1 MIQMKNLKLLLMVP
15 LLFMTISVLGQQT
28 SKNRLF
34 QTESD
39 SLMIAYSKTTSI
51 VFPFAI
57 KSVDK
62 GSPEILVQKAKG
74 LENILQVKAA
84 QKGFF
89 QTNLT
94 VVTADGKLYSFVLDY
109 NEEFPQLNL
118 TLNKTKPD
126 VQEIYFSDEIT
137 NEKDIQEYSKLALY
151 DKKKLRGQKESKYD
165 IDLKLN
171 GIFIREQVMYY
182 RIKVTNNSKISYDID
197 QIRFF
202 IRDAKKVKRT
212 ASQEIE
218 ITPIYI
224 LNDIDKIQAEAENIF
239 VFALPKFTIP
249 EKKYLVIQLMEKNGG
264 RHLEEHVKNTKL
276 VQVTVLP
283 KL

>member
-1 MIQMKNLKLLLMVP
+1 MKNFNLLMMGYLLL
-15 LLFMTISVLGQQT
+15 MTISVFAQQT
-28 SKNRLF
+28 SKNNLSKI
-34 QTESD
+34 ESD
-39 SLMIAYSKTTSI
+39 SLLIAYSKTTNI

-62 GSPEILVQKAKG
+62 GSPDILVQKAKG
-74 LENILQVKAA
+74 LENILQIKAA

-94 VVTADGKLYSFVLDY
+94 VVTADCKLYSFVLNY
-109 NEEFPQLNL
+109 NEECPQLNL
-118 TLNKTKPD
+118 TLNKTKPHG
-126 VQEIYFSDEIT
+126 QEIYFSDESI
-137 NEKDIQEYSKLALY
+137 NNQDVQEYSELAFY
-151 DKKKLRGQKESKYD
+151 DKKKLRGEKESKYD
-165 IDLKLN
+165 IDFSLN
-171 GIFIREQVMYY
+171 GIFIYDNVMYY
-182 RIKVTNNSKISYDID
+182 RINVTNNSKINYDID
-197 QIRFF
+197 QLRFF
-202 IRDAKKVKRT
+202 IRDTKKVKRT

-224 LNDIDKIQAEAENIF
+224 LNNVVKIDGEAENTF

-249 EKKYLVIQLMEKNGG
+249 EKKHLALQLMEKNGG
-264 RHLEEHVKNTKL
+264 RHVELHVKNTKL

>member
-1 MIQMKNLKLLLMVP
+1 MKKFNVLVMGYLLLM
-15 LLFMTISVLGQQT
+15 TIGVFAQQT
-28 SKNRLF
+28 SKNNLSKI
-34 QTESD
+34 EPD
-39 SLMIAYSKTTSI
+39 SLMIAYSKTTNI

-62 GSPEILVQKAKG
+62 GSPDILVQKAKG
-74 LENILQVKAA
+74 LENILQIKAA

-94 VVTADGKLYSFVLDY
+94 VVTADGKLYSFVLNY
-109 NEEFPQLNL
+109 NEESPQLNFS
-118 TLNKTKPD
+118 LNNTKPTG
-126 VQEIYFSDEIT
+126 QEIYFSDENI
-137 NEKDIQEYSKLALY
+137 NDQDVQEYSKLAFY
-151 DKKKLRGQKESKYD
+151 DKKKLRGEKECDYD
-165 IDLKLN
+165 IDFVLN
-171 GIFIREQVMYY
+171 GIFIRDEVMYY
-182 RIKVTNNSKISYDID
+182 RIKVTNHSTINYDID
-197 QIRFF
+197 QLRFF
-202 IRDAKKVKRT
+202 IRDTKKVKRT

-224 LNDIDKIQAEAENIF
+224 LNNVAKIDSEAENIF

-249 EKKYLVIQLMEKNGG
+249 EKKYLAIQIMEKNGG
-264 RHLEEHVKNTKL
+264 RHLELHVRNSKL

>member
-1 MIQMKNLKLLLMVP
+1 MKNFKLLVMGH
-15 LLFMTISVLGQQT
+15 LLFMTIGVLAQQT
-28 SKNRLF
+28 GKNRLYK
-34 QTESD
+34 TESD
-39 SLMIAYSKTTSI
+39 SLMIAYSKTTNL

-62 GSPEILVQKAKG
+62 GSPDILVQKAKG

-109 NEEFPQLNL
+109 NEEFPQLTL
-118 TLNKTKPD
+118 TLNKTKSD
-126 VQEIYFSDEIT
+126 GQEIYFSDEII
-137 NEKDIQEYSKLALY
+137 NDQDIEEYSKLALY
-151 DKKKLRGQKESKYD
+151 DKKKLRGQRKSNYD
-165 IDLKLN
+165 IDFRLN
-171 GIFIREQVMYY
+171 GIFIRDEVMYY
-182 RIKVTNNSKISYDID
+182 RIKVTNNSKINYEID
-197 QIRFF
+197 QLRFF
-202 IRDAKKVKRT
+202 IRDTKKIKRT

-218 ITPIYI
+218 IKPIYI
-224 LNDIDKIQAEAENIF
+224 LNEVDKIQAEAENIF

-249 EKKYLVIQLMEKNGG
+249 EKKYLAIQLMEKNGG

>member
-1 MIQMKNLKLLLMVP
+1 MKNFKLLVTGH
-15 LLFMTISVLGQQT
+15 LLFMAISVFAQQT
-28 SKNRLF
+28 GKNRLS

-39 SLMIAYSKTTSI
+39 SLMIAYSKTTNL

-62 GSPEILVQKAKG
+62 GSPDILVQKAKG
-74 LENILQVKAA
+74 IENILQVKAA

-94 VVTADGKLYSFVLDY
+94 VITADGKLYSFVLDY

-118 TLNKTKPD
+118 ILNKTNPD
-126 VQEIYFSDEIT
+126 GQEIYFSDEII
-137 NEKDIQEYSKLALY
+137 NDQDVEKYSKLALY
-151 DKKKLRGQKESKYD
+151 DKKKLRDQKEIKYD
-165 IDLKLN
+165 IQFQLS
-171 GIFIREQVMYY
+171 GIFIRDNVMYY
-182 RIKVTNNSKISYDID
+182 RINVTNNSKINYDVD
-197 QIRFF
+197 QLRFF
-202 IRDAKKVKRT
+202 IRDTKKIKRT

-218 ITPIYI
+218 IIPIYI
-224 LNDIDKIQAEAENIF
+224 LNDIDKIESETENTF

-249 EKKYLVIQLMEKNGG
+249 EKKYLAIQLMEKNGG
-264 RHLEEHVKNTKL
+264 RHLEKHVKNTKL

>member
-1 MIQMKNLKLLLMVP
+1 MKNFKLLVMSY
-15 LLFMTISVLGQQT
+15 LLFMTISVLAQQS
-28 SKNRLF
+28 SKNHLSK
-34 QTESD
+34 TESD
-39 SLMIAYSKTTSI
+39 SLMIAYSKTTNI

-62 GSPEILVQKAKG
+62 GSPDILVQKAKG

-109 NEEFPQLNL
+109 NEDFPQLNL

-126 VQEIYFSDEIT
+126 GQEIYFSDEII
-137 NEKDIQEYSKLALY
+137 NDQEIEQYSKLALY

-165 IDLKLN
+165 IDFRLN
-171 GIFIREQVMYY
+171 GIFIRDEVMYY
-182 RIKVTNNSKISYDID
+182 RIKITNHSKINYEID
-197 QIRFF
+197 QLRFF
-202 IRDAKKVKRT
+202 IRDTKKIKRT

-249 EKKYLVIQLMEKNGG
+249 EKKYLAIQLMEKNGG

>member
-1 MIQMKNLKLLLMVP
+1 MMLHI
-15 LLFMTISVLGQQT
+15 LFMTIGLLAQQT
-28 SKNRLF
+28 GKNRLYK
-34 QTESD
+34 TESD
-39 SLMIAYSKTTSI
+39 SLMIAYSKTTNI

-62 GSPEILVQKAKG
+62 GSPDILVQKAKG

-109 NEEFPQLNL
+109 DEEFPQLNL
-118 TLNKTKPD
+118 TLNKTKQNA
-126 VQEIYFSDEIT
+126 QEIYFSDEIE
-137 NEKDIQEYSKLALY
+137 NDQDVQEYSKLAFY
-151 DKKKLRGQKESKYD
+151 DKKKLRGEKESKYD
-165 IDLKLN
+165 IDFGLN
-171 GIFIREQVMYY
+171 GIFIRDEVMYY
-182 RIKVTNNSKISYDID
+182 RIKVTNNSRINYDID
-197 QIRFF
+197 QLRFF
-202 IRDAKKVKRT
+202 IRDTKKVKRT

-218 ITPIYI
+218 ITPIYV
-224 LNDIDKIQAEAENIF
+224 LNNVIKIEGEAENAF

-249 EKKYLVIQLMEKNGG
+249 EKKYLAIQLMEKNGG
-264 RHLEEHVKNTKL
+264 RHVELHVKNKKL

>member
-1 MIQMKNLKLLLMVP
+1 MKNLKLLLMVP